1 MRITFFPMVAMIL
14 TTLLHVLLSMLFVY
28 YYDYGVIGLAISV
41 TIKDFVLFSLTT
53 LYCYFDYSISEVM
66 VPYDMEAL
74 RGWGEYLSISIPAAV
89 MICAEYYAFEFITIA
104 AGMLG
109 IIELATITMVYSYST
124 LLYMTA
130 LGT

>member
-1 MRITFFPMVAMIL
+1 MVAMIL

-28 YYDYGVIGLAISV
+28 YYDYGVIGLAFSV

>member
-1 MRITFFPMVAMIL
+1 MVAMIL

-28 YYDYGVIGLAISV
+28 YYDYGVIGLAIAV
-41 TIKDFVLFSLTT
+41 TCKDFVLFSLTT
-53 LYCYFDYSISEVM
+53 LYCYLTDNISEVM

-130 LGT
+130 LGI